1 MKLSRFLVCVTAAAA
16 LAACNSKQQG
26 AADNAPVKLTPVAP
40 PAGGDWTQMVTATAD
55 GGMLMGNPD
64 AKVKLVEYGSMTCPH
79 CRAFDETGVEP
90 LINTYVKSG
99 QVSWEFRSYL
109 RNAVD
114 LAATLIAQCNGPKS
128 FFPITRAIYK
138 DQTTIMTK
146 LEAVPPQQMAN
157 LQTLPTAQI
166 PPAAAQL
173 AGLQQWAAARG
184 VPEVKSAQCLSNE
197 TEINRL
203 VGLTSD
209 VPNKYP
215 NFTGTPNF
223 AINGKLDEKIA
234 GWPDLESKLREAL
247 N

>member
-1 MKLSRFLVCVTAAAA
+1 MKLSRFLVCMTAAAA
-16 LAACNSKQQG
+16 LAACNKKQG
-26 AADNAPVKLTPVAP
+26 NEASNEPVKLTPVPP
-40 PAGGDWTQMVTATAD
+40 PAGGDWTQMVTATPD
-55 GGMLMGNPD
+55 GGMLMGNPN

-79 CRAFDETGVEP
+79 CREFDETGVEP

-109 RNAVD
+109 RNAID

-138 DQTTIMTK
+138 DQVSIMTK
-146 LEAVPPQQMAN
+146 LEAVPPQQLN
-157 LQTLPTAQI
+157 DLQNLPTAQI
-166 PPAAAQL
+166 PPAAAKL

-184 VPEVKSAQCLSNE
+184 VPEAKSTQCLTNE
-197 TEINRL
+197 AEINRL
-203 VGLTSD
+203 VDLTSD

-234 GWPDLESKLREAL
+234 GWKDLDGRLREAL
-247 N
+247 R